1 MPDADPVTGTVAPR
15 HVDLLVVGGTII
27 TVDEQRR
34 ILRDGAI
41 AIDGGHIVAVGPTAE
56 VTRQH
61 VGRQTLDARGKVV
74 TPGLVDAHVHLSH
87 QLHRSILPDTRPEEL
102 EHDHWLPY
110 WLNLTEAD
118 ARVSAL
124 LACAEMALNGTTLFC
139 DMSGRFTGELQADAA
154 EAVGLRGTV
163 SEICWDV
170 PPHPEVAIGGTEA
183 CLDRLASLIDRLPF
197 RANGST
203 WAGVTLSGMGKAT
216 DDLIVGAMEL
226 AREHGVQMHMHQSF
240 ADADTAE
247 FGRRCDGLPAVA
259 HLERLGVTGP
269 DLTLVHMIRTDPREV
284 PILAATGTNVVHCPG
299 ASARWGLGSSRTG
312 MVPEMLAAGVNVAL
326 GCDSANYSDAL
337 DLTQQMYLAATLH
350 REARGGTPHVS
361 AEQAV
366 EMATLGGARAL
377 GVGNLAG
384 SLAVGR
390 WADLVIHDGRRTEW
404 QPGFDPVTTFVYS
417 ARSRGVETVVV
428 GGRVIVSDGRLTM
441 LDVDE
446 LLRDVQGAAQ
456 GLLDRM
462 GYPLE
467 PRWSTV

>member
-1 MPDADPVTGTVAPR
+1 MPDTDTPR
-15 HVDLLVVGGTII
+15 LVDLLVVGGTVI

-41 AIDGGHIVAVGPTAE
+41 AIDAGRIVAVGPTPE
-56 VTRQH
+56 VTRDH
-61 VGRQTLDARGKVV
+61 IGRRTIDARGKTV

-87 QLHRSILPDTRPEEL
+87 QLHRSILPDTRPEEV

-124 LACAEMALNGTTLFC
+124 LASAEMALNGTTLFC
-139 DMSGRFTGELQADAA
+139 DMSGRFTGELQADAV
-154 EAVGLRGTV
+154 EAVGLRGVV

-197 RANGST
+197 RADGST
-203 WAGVTLSGMGKAT
+203 WAAVTLSGMGKAT
-216 DDLIVGAMEL
+216 DDLLVGASAL
-226 AREHGVQMHMHQSF
+226 AREHGLPMHMHQSF

-247 FGRRCDGLPAVA
+247 FGLRCDGLPAVA
-259 HLERLGVTGP
+259 HLERLGITGP
-269 DLTLVHMIRTDPREV
+269 DLTLVHMIRTDPQEV
-284 PILAATGTNVVHCPG
+284 PILARSRTNVVHCSG

-312 MVPEMLAAGVNVAL
+312 HVPDMLAAGVNVAL

-337 DLTQQMYLAATLH
+337 DITQQMYLAATMH
-350 REARGGTPHVS
+350 REARGGTPHVT
-361 AEQAV
+361 AEQAI
-366 EMATLGGARAL
+366 EMATINGATAL
-377 GVGNLAG
+377 GVGDLAG

-390 WADLVIHDGRRTEW
+390 WADLVVHGGTRPEW

-417 ARSRGVETVVV
+417 GRSRGIETVIV
-428 GGRVIVSDGRLTM
+428 GGKEIVSGGRLTM
-441 LDVDE
+441 LDGE
-446 LLRDVQGAAQ
+446 QLLHDAHSAAQ
-456 GLLDRM
+456 DLLDRM
-462 GYPLE
+462 GYLVE
-467 PRWSTV
+467 PRWLTT

>member
-1 MPDADPVTGTVAPR
+1 MPDTPDPAATAAPR
-15 HVDLLVVGGTII
+15 QVELLVVGGTVI

-41 AIDGGHIVAVGPTAE
+41 AVDGGRIVAVGPTAE
-56 VTRQH
+56 VTAAH
-61 VGRQTLDARGKVV
+61 AGRRTIDARGKVV

-118 ARVSAL
+118 ARLSAL

-139 DMSGRFTGELQADAA
+139 DMSGRFTGELQAEAA
-154 EAVGLRGTV
+154 RAVGVRGTV

-170 PPHPEVAIGGTEA
+170 PPHPEVAIGGTQA
-183 CLDRLASLIDRLPF
+183 CLDRLASLIERLPF
-197 RANGST
+197 SEDATT

-216 DDLIVGAMEL
+216 DDLLVGAIAL
-226 AREHGVQMHMHQSF
+226 AREHGLQMHMHQSF

-312 MVPEMLAAGVNVAL
+312 MVPQMLDAGVNLAL

-337 DLTQQMYLAATLH
+337 DLTQQMYLAATMH

-361 AEQAV
+361 AEQAL
-366 EMATLGGARAL
+366 EMATLGGATAL
-377 GVGNLAG
+377 GVGHLAG

-390 WADLVIHDGRRTEW
+390 WADLVIHDGSRTEW

-417 ARSRGVETVVV
+417 ARSRGIETVVV
-428 GGRVIVSDGRLTM
+428 GGEVVVAEGRLTR
-441 LDVDE
+441 LDIDA
-446 LLRDVQGAAQ
+446 LLRDVQGAAR

-462 GYPLE
+462 GYAVE
-467 PRWSTV
+467 PRWLTV

>member
-1 MPDADPVTGTVAPR
+1 MTDLNHGGGGGPR
-15 HVDLLVVGGTII
+15 VVDLLVAGGTVI
-27 TVDEQRR
+27 TVDERRR

-41 AIDGGHIVAVGPTAE
+41 AVDDGLIVAVGPTAE
-56 VTRQH
+56 VTRQY
-61 VGRQTLDARGKVV
+61 VGRQTLDARGKTV

-118 ARVSAL
+118 ARLSAM

-139 DMSGRFTGELQADAA
+139 DMSGRFTGELQAEAA

-170 PPHPEVAIGGTEA
+170 PPHPEVAIGGTDA
-183 CLDRLASLIDRLPF
+183 CLERLASLIDRLPF
-197 RANGST
+197 RPDRTT
-203 WAGVTLSGMGKAT
+203 WAAVTLSGMGKAT
-216 DDLIVGAMEL
+216 DDLLVGASAL
-226 AREHGVQMHMHQSF
+226 AREHGVPMHMHQSF
-240 ADADTAE
+240 AEADVAE

-284 PILAATGTNVVHCPG
+284 PILARTGTNVVHCPG

-312 MVPEMLAAGVNVAL
+312 HVPEMLAAGVNVAL
-326 GCDSANYSDAL
+326 GSDSANYSDAL
-337 DLTQQMYLAATLH
+337 DITQHMYLAATMH

-361 AEQAV
+361 AEHAI
-366 EMATLGGARAL
+366 EMATVNGARAL
-377 GVGNLAG
+377 GVGDLAG

-390 WADLVIHDGRRTEW
+390 WGDLVIHDGSRPEW
-404 QPGFDPVTTFVYS
+404 RPGFDPVTTFVYS
-417 ARSRGVETVVV
+417 GRSRGVETVVV
-428 GGRVIVSDGRLTM
+428 GGKVIVSDGRLTM
-441 LDVDE
+441 LNLDE
-446 LLRDVQGAAQ
+446 MLSEAQCAAQ
-456 GLLDRM
+456 ALLDRM
-462 GYPLE
+462 GYVVE
-467 PRWSTV
+467 PRWPTL

>member
-1 MPDADPVTGTVAPR
+1 MSELDARATGPR
-15 HVDLLVVGGTII
+15 LVDLMVVGGTVI

-41 AIDGGHIVAVGPTAE
+41 AIDGGRILAVGPTPE
-56 VTRQH
+56 VTREYT
-61 VGRQTLDARGKVV
+61 GRQTLDARGKTV

-87 QLHRSILPDTRPEEL
+87 QLHRSILPDTRPEEA

-110 WLNLTEAD
+110 WLNLTQAD
-118 ARVSAL
+118 ARLSAL
-124 LACAEMALNGTTLFC
+124 LASAEMALNGTTLFC
-139 DMSGRFTGELQADAA
+139 DMSGRYTGELQAEAV

-170 PPHPEVAIGGTEA
+170 PPHPEVAIGGTDA
-183 CLDRLASLIDRLPF
+183 CLERLASLIDRLPF
-197 RANGST
+197 REAGST
-203 WAGVTLSGMGKAT
+203 WAAVTLSGMGKAT
-216 DDLIVGAMEL
+216 DDLVVGASAI
-226 AREHGVQMHMHQSF
+226 AREHGLPLHMHQSF

-247 FGRRCDGLPAVA
+247 FAKRCDGLTTVA

-269 DLTLVHMIRTDPREV
+269 DLTLVHMIRTDPQEV

-299 ASARWGLGSSRTG
+299 ASGRWGLGSSRTG
-312 MVPEMLAAGVNVAL
+312 QVPEMLAAGVNVAL

-337 DLTQQMYLAATLH
+337 DITQQMYLAATMH

-366 EMATLGGARAL
+366 EMATINGATAL
-377 GVGNLAG
+377 GVGHLAG

-390 WADLVIHDGRRTEW
+390 WADLVIHDGSRPEW
-404 QPGFDPVTTFVYS
+404 RPGFDPVTTFVYS
-417 ARSRGVETVVV
+417 ARSRGIETVVV
-428 GGRVIVSDGRLTM
+428 GGKVIVADGRLTTI
-441 LDVDE
+441 DIDA
-446 LLRDVQGAAQ
+446 LLSEAQGAAE

-462 GYPLE
+462 GYLVE
-467 PRWSTV
+467 ARWPTR